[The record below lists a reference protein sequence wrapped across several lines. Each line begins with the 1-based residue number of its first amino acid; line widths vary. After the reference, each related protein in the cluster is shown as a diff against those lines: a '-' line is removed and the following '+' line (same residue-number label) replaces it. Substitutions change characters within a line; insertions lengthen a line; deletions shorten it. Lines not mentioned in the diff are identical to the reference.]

1 MHGRETGDESG
12 LNDTH
17 PQRPPAMRTSEI
29 IRLTAIATLTVIAIV
44 ALLLFFVK
52 IRSILLWVLI
62 GIILA
67 IALQPAVGW
76 LVRHRWNRILAVAR
90 RLVRDHRRARRGGR
104 GHRLAGGGAV
114 GRSSSALSP
123 ASSPRCSAAAATC
136 TSSRFELHVIERLK
150 SVTPGQVANVVLG
163 NQQTIVSAVTKAAFV
178 LAATITILTIMVML
192 LIEGPRAWTSIL
204 DSLVGDERRWVA
216 RIGENFL
223 RATGGYVRGNLAISL
238 VAGIASY
245 IVLKILGVPYA
256 ETLAVLVAILDIIPL
271 VGATIGA
278 VIVTIVGFA
287 TGTTVDGVVLVIFFV
302 AYQQFENNVLQNV
315 VYAKTLTLSPLVV
328 FIAALIGADAGRDR
342 GRAAGDPAGVRRL
355 DAGPRPHRAAAGAAR
370 GADGDG
376 GSRRRASRSTRGRRR
391 PSPAS
396 PAARSGAEKNEAGA
410 ARAAPAVLSAA
421 PSLASGAAWV

>member
-1 MHGRETGDESG
+1 MNGA
-12 LNDTH
+12 H

-29 IRLTAIATLTVIAIV
+29 IRLTAIATLTVIAVI
-44 ALLLFFVK
+44 ALLLFFIK

-76 LVRHRWNRILAVAR
+76 LVRHRWNRILASLVVSLATMAVLVAAVVAIAWPVVLQSDDFIR
-90 RLVRDHRRARRGGR
+90 ALPRLVDSLFG
-104 GHRLAGGGAV
+104 AGGELHFIEV
-114 GRSSSALSP
+114 K
-123 ASSPRCSAAAATC
+123 
-136 TSSRFELHVIERLK
+136 LHVIERLR
-150 SVTPGQVANVVLG
+150 SVTPSQVANVVLG

-192 LIEGPRAWTSIL
+192 LIEGPRGWTAIL
-204 DSLVGDERRWVA
+204 DSLVGDERHWVA

-238 VAGIASY
+238 VAGVASY

-256 ETLAVLVAILDIIPL
+256 ETLAVLVAILDIVPL

-278 VIVTIVGFA
+278 VIVCIVGFA
-287 TGTTVDGVVLVIFFV
+287 TGGAVDGVVLVIFFV

-328 FIAALIGADAGRDR
+328 FIAALIGATLAGIVGVLLAIPLASAGWTLGRDLIALR
-342 GRAAGDPAGVRRL
+342 
-355 DAGPRPHRAAAGAAR
+355 HAR
-370 GADGDG
+370 H
-376 GSRRRASRSTRGRRR
+376 
-391 PSPAS
+391 
-396 PAARSGAEKNEAGA
+396 A
-410 ARAAPAVLSAA
+410 ARAEAEGCGDGVLPGAGPPPSAGEPAPGA
-421 PSLASGAAWV
+421 PGGADLG

>member
-1 MHGRETGDESG
+1 MNGA
-12 LNDTH
+12 H

-29 IRLTAIATLTVIAIV
+29 IRLTAIATLTVIAVI
-44 ALLLFFVK
+44 ALLLFFIK

-76 LVRHRWNRILAVAR
+76 LVRRRWNRILASLVVSFATVAVLAAAIMAIAWPVVLQSDDFIR
-90 RLVRDHRRARRGGR
+90 ALPRLVDSLFG
-104 GHRLAGGGAV
+104 AGGELHFLEV
-114 GRSSSALSP
+114 K
-123 ASSPRCSAAAATC
+123 
-136 TSSRFELHVIERLK
+136 LHVIERLR

-192 LIEGPRAWTSIL
+192 LIEGPRGWTAIL
-204 DSLVGDERRWVA
+204 DSLVGDERHWVA

-238 VAGIASY
+238 VAGVASY

-256 ETLAVLVAILDIIPL
+256 ETLAVLVAILDIVPL

-278 VIVTIVGFA
+278 VIVCIVGFA
-287 TGTTVDGVVLVIFFV
+287 TGGAVDGIVLVIFFV

-328 FIAALIGADAGRDR
+328 FIAALIGATLAGIVGVLLAIPLASAGWTLGRDLIALR
-342 GRAAGDPAGVRRL
+342 
-355 DAGPRPHRAAAGAAR
+355 HAR
-370 GADGDG
+370 H
-376 GSRRRASRSTRGRRR
+376 
-391 PSPAS
+391 
-396 PAARSGAEKNEAGA
+396 A
-410 ARAAPAVLSAA
+410 ARAEAEGCGDGVLSGAGPPPSAGEPSPGA
-421 PSLASGAAWV
+421 PGGADLG

>member
-1 MHGRETGDESG
+1 MHGRKTGGESD
-12 LNDTH
+12 LNDTR
-17 PQRPPAMRTSEI
+17 PQRPPAMRSSEI
-29 IRLTAIATLTVIAIV
+29 IRLTAIASLTVIAVV

-76 LVRHRWNRILAVAR
+76 LERHRWNRLLASLVVSFATIAVIAAAVVAIAWPVVGQSDVFIR
-90 RLVRDHRRARRGGR
+90 DLPRLVTSLFGRGGDL
-104 GHRLAGGGAV
+104 HFLEVRLN
-114 GRSSSALSP
+114 
-123 ASSPRCSAAAATC
+123 
-136 TSSRFELHVIERLK
+136 VIERLR
-150 SVTPGQVANVVLG
+150 SVTPGQVANIVLG
-163 NQQTIVSAVTKAAFV
+163 NQQSIVSAATKAAYL

-192 LIEGPRAWTSIL
+192 LIEGPRGWTSIL

-238 VAGIASY
+238 VAGVSSY
-245 IVLKILGVPYA
+245 IVLKVLGVPYA

-287 TGTTVDGVVLVIFFV
+287 TGTTVDGVVLIIFFV

-328 FIAALIGADAGRDR
+328 FIAALIGATLAGIVGVLLAIPLTSAGWTLGRDLIALRKTRHAAQMEEEGR
-342 GRAAGDPAGVRRL
+342 GEGVL
-355 DAGPRPHRAAAGAAR
+355 PGAGPAQAGTGAPAPGSPG
-370 GADGDG
+370 GADLG
-376 GSRRRASRSTRGRRR
+376 
-391 PSPAS
+391 
-396 PAARSGAEKNEAGA
+396 
-410 ARAAPAVLSAA
+410 
-421 PSLASGAAWV
+421 